1 MTYDLQF
8 KPKALKDL
16 EALASQDAARVLRK
30 VDVLRQDLSG
40 DVKHLTN
47 FSPSYRLRVGNFRVL
62 FELENTT
69 VMIYRVLHRREAYR

>member
-1 MTYDLQF
+1 MTYDVQF

-30 VDVLRQDLSG
+30 VELLRQDLSG
-40 DVKHLTN
+40 NVKHLTN
-47 FSPSYRLRVGNFRVL
+47 FTPSYRLRVGNFRVL